1 MENQTENKLIK
12 ILKNYLFEIK
22 MIQLNHNNE
31 MYALIRKTNE
41 TINKLTDIAD
51 QIQTIED
58 YNNILKDFKK

>member
-31 MYALIRKTNE
+31 MYALIKKTNE
-41 TINKLTDIAD
+41 TINKLSDIAD
-51 QIQTIED
+51 QIQIIED